1 MKWSVKLLPKLK
13 IISTFSVMVIILAVS
28 SLLTSF
34 LSNRKV
40 SAATTAYSD
49 NLVADYNIPSEV
61 IQVLLDNSL
70 QSDGQTPAAAG
81 KTISNF
87 TIADIE
93 QLTTISL
100 AQRTKQANG
109 NYVSKPADAVADWV
123 KTLVGNEDT
132 ANGYSIV
139 DGAFKANNDQD
150 GLVTGTA
157 GSLATKTIS
166 IDGATHHY
174 GFNFLMQILASARS
188 AKIVDLTG
196 VTSEITDSNT
206 AQFMM
211 SLFQT
216 NRLTALVELKLGHN
230 NLTNLNA
237 YPLASTLFSTTSS
250 QKITKLDLSNNNM
263 TELSWNNSLGD
274 MLSTVT
280 TLDLSGNNVQQVF
293 GDLLNALRSV
303 AGNGGSA
310 DMSDSELS
318 KDGNTIRNLIDLMN
332 SSPSTIT
339 LSNNGVNTLI
349 DQALKLGDPPNTK
362 LVENLAPQLNEDSI
376 RKLLSEGLV
385 SKEAANIIA
394 RTHDD
399 LDPDLLDQLKE
410 VAGGSF
416 DGEVSSI
423 NVSTALA
430 FMPLDLDVGRTS
442 STTSLELSYS
452 LPPNTQVTASIS
464 DWTITA
470 NDRFSGNLVLT
481 FPLQSF
487 SLTTDNLTIV
497 SNSTS
502 KFATNEL
509 STTAVVLT
517 LNNAERAALT
527 AGATYHNVIT
537 WQISNTVTDP
547 Q

>member
-216 NRLTALVELKLGHN
+216 NHSTALVELKLGHN

-349 DQALKLGDPPNTK
+349 DQALKLGDPPNKK

-464 DWTITA
+464 DWTTTA